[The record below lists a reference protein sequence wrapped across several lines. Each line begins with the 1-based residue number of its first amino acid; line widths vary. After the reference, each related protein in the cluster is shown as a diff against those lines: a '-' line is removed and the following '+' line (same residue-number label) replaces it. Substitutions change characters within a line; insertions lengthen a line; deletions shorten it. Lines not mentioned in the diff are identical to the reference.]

1 MDASDITVQ
10 VLSIPNSIQKILDP
24 AEAVMKAKQFNDYE
38 AELIRKH
45 PTRFAGF
52 ASLPL
57 QDPQAAADELE
68 RTVTQLSFK
77 GAMINGHT
85 HGEYVDERKFWV
97 VWERAEALGVPL
109 YLHPTDPLADQIKI
123 YEGHQELLGST
134 WTWGSRRQPRH
145 CASCLVASSMPF
157 LRPRSFWGTWEKCF
171 PMR

>member
-1 MDASDITVQ
+1 MLFLFCCRLRRESRTLKRRKDTDEKIALEEHIILAEWQEIQHQWSARTQFPPSIDPDLLSRLVPRLFDLEAFRLPEMDASDITVQ

-68 RTVTQLSFK
+68 RTVT
-77 GAMINGHT
+77 H
-85 HGEYVDERKFWV
+85 
-97 VWERAEALGVPL
+97 
-109 YLHPTDPLADQIKI
+109 
-123 YEGHQELLGST
+123 
-134 WTWGSRRQPRH
+134 
-145 CASCLVASSMPF
+145 
-157 LRPRSFWGTWEKCF
+157 
-171 PMR
+171 